1 MKYRSI
7 TFGLLLAVSL
17 VSISSQVLAQDAVVK
32 KIIEEGT
39 VNNRTQHH
47 LDVLSNRIGGRPVG
61 SDAYN
66 AAVRWTASQIE
77 SWGLEVTLEEAGETR
92 VGFSRGPWSGK
103 LYGGVLPGG
112 DGMHLHFA
120 TPSYTSGTKGL
131 QRGHV
136 VIEPKTQAEFERMK
150 GTLKGAWVLVT
161 GTNSGWP
168 VDRSAIADK
177 RRDSLILSNEEVARH
192 NNEVIRRYRTRSGDR
207 RMNVDEM
214 QEALKDSLRKT
225 SDEPALFYRQM
236 AEAGILGLIQSAPV
250 PITALWDKET
260 VFGETSSFENL
271 PAIPDIK
278 LDEHQYAYIYQLV
291 KERRPIELE
300 FDIRNHF
307 RPGPVKFHN
316 VVAKMTGTRYPDQYV
331 MVSGHL
337 DAFDVATG
345 GVDCG
350 VGVTPAMETA
360 RLLSVAGAKPKRSI
374 LFVLFAGE
382 EFGLLGATAWVEQH
396 KDKLDNI
403 SNLFN
408 RDGGPLAASG
418 VAVPRAMYEDF
429 VKASRHISSINPEL
443 PFSVDTIPSRPRPT
457 RTGGTDASVFAL
469 HGVPTISLRERDVKG
484 YDFNYREIWHTE
496 RDLYTKSIAEYQ
508 EHTSVVQAVIVYNL
522 ANLDHLLSREGMYY
536 LPEEK

>member
-1 MKYRSI
+1 MRKSPVYCS
-7 TFGLLLAVSL
+7 LLLTVSL
-17 VSISSQVLAQDAVVK
+17 FAFSLKAPAQDAVVK
-32 KIIEEGT
+32 KIIHEGT
-39 VNNRTQHH
+39 TNNQTQKH
-47 LDVLSNRIGGRPVG
+47 LDILTNRIGGRPVG

-66 AAVRWTASQIE
+66 AAVQWAAAQFE
-77 SWGLEVTLEEAGETR
+77 SWGLEVSIEEAGETR

-103 LYGGVLPGG
+103 IYGGILPGG
-112 DGMHLHFA
+112 DGIHLHFA
-120 TPSYTSGTKGL
+120 TPSYTSGTIGL

-136 VIEPKTQAEFERMK
+136 VIEPKTQAEFDRMK
-150 GTLKGAWVLVT
+150 GVLKGAWVLVT
-161 GTNSGWP
+161 GTNTGWP
-168 VDRSAIADK
+168 VDRSVKGDQ
-177 RRDSLILSNEEVARH
+177 RRDSLIRLNEEVARH
-192 NNEVIRRYRTRSGDR
+192 NNDVMRRYRARSGDR
-207 RMNVDEM
+207 RMNIDEM
-214 QEALKDSLRKT
+214 QEALKDSLLKT

-236 AEAGILGLIQSAPV
+236 ADAGILGLIQSAPV

-260 VFGETSSFENL
+260 AFGETSSFENL
-271 PAIPDIK
+271 PSIPDIK
-278 LDEHQYAYIYQLV
+278 LDEHQYAYIYQLA
-291 KERRPIELE
+291 KERQPIALE

-316 VVAKMTGTRYPDQYV
+316 VVAKITGTHYPDQYV

-337 DAFDVATG
+337 DSYDVAAG

-350 VGVTPAMETA
+350 VGVTPAMESA

-396 KDKLDNI
+396 KDELERI

-408 RDGGPLAASG
+408 RDGGPLAATG
-418 VAVPRAMYEDF
+418 VAVPKAMYEDF
-429 VKASRHISSINPEL
+429 VKASKHISDINPDF
-443 PFSVDTIPSRPRPT
+443 PFTVDTIPPRPMPK
-457 RTGGTDASVFAL
+457 RTGGTDASVFAIK
-469 HGVPTISLRERDVKG
+469 GVPTINLRDGDVKG

-496 RDLYTKSIAEYQ
+496 RDLYTKSIGEYQ

-536 LPEEK
+536 QP

>member
-66 AAVRWTASQIE
+66 AAVRWTASQFE

-457 RTGGTDASVFAL
+457 RTEAPMPRYSPSTGSPPFRCENAT
-469 HGVPTISLRERDVKG
+469 
-484 YDFNYREIWHTE
+484 
-496 RDLYTKSIAEYQ
+496 
-508 EHTSVVQAVIVYNL
+508 
-522 ANLDHLLSREGMYY
+522 
-536 LPEEK
+536 